1 MGILRTD
8 LLNYLGAD
16 IVRQSNQGCCVILW
30 KDSADILYEWT
41 RHCDCVIIK
50 GGNFRGE
57 RDYDSHKFSMEGLK
71 SEMDGRE
78 CVHIFLA
85 PGSVLEAGLRES
97 FQVWPPLSISSL
109 VRGRVQM
116 TSA

>member
-1 MGILRTD
+1 MWT
-8 LLNYLGAD
+8 
-16 IVRQSNQGCCVILW
+16 
-30 KDSADILYEWT
+30 LYVNEPHP

-85 PGSVLEAGLRES
+85 PGSVLETGLRES
-97 FQVWPPLSISSL
+97 FQVGRASQWSL
-109 VRGRVQM
+109 GFHFAIERF
-116 TSA
+116 